1 MSDIPLTPEQ
11 RLFAAEHHGL
21 VYTFLNNKHLPE
33 SEFYDVIIFGYLN
46 AVHDYLTRKD
56 LQNYSFST
64 IAWRDMS
71 RSLSNYYRD
80 QHRQKR
86 NATVISIH
94 ISRPDNDLPLEETIG
109 SPDELMQQLET
120 RLLLHDL
127 ARSVS
132 KQQMDITPPVAS
144 ASNHIPPKNEPSEII
159 IAQSPG
165 ADFSLKIVPNR
176 SPNPMNIIADGI
188 SVTKAV
194 RSPTGFISTPLIN
207 EIISATKNDINV

>member
-11 RLFAAEHHGL
+11 RLFAAEHHGV
-21 VYTFLNNKHLPE
+21 VYAFLNDKHLPE
-33 SEFYDVIIFGYLN
+33 NEFYDVVIFGYLN

-86 NATVISIH
+86 TATVISIH
-94 ISRPDNDLPLEETIG
+94 ISRSDNGLPLEETIG

-127 ARSVS
+127 ANQVS
-132 KQQMDITPPVAS
+132 RQQMDMVRLRTSGYSDRDIARKHNISRDQVR
-144 ASNHIPPKNEPSEII
+144 KLLSE
-159 IAQSPG
+159 
-165 ADFSLKIVPNR
+165 
-176 SPNPMNIIADGI
+176 
-188 SVTKAV
+188 V
-194 RSPTGFISTPLIN
+194 RSALEAICYG
-207 EIISATKNDINV
+207 

>member
-11 RLFAAEHHGL
+11 RLFAAEHHGV
-21 VYTFLNNKHLPE
+21 VYAFLNDKHLPE
-33 SEFYDVIIFGYLN
+33 NEFYDVVIFGYLN

-86 NATVISIH
+86 TATVISIH
-94 ISRPDNDLPLEETIG
+94 ISRSDNGLPLEETIG

-127 ARSVS
+127 ANQVS
-132 KQQMDITPPVAS
+132 RQQMDMVRLRTSGYSDRDIARKHNISRDQVR
-144 ASNHIPPKNEPSEII
+144 KLLNE
-159 IAQSPG
+159 
-165 ADFSLKIVPNR
+165 
-176 SPNPMNIIADGI
+176 
-188 SVTKAV
+188 V
-194 RSPTGFISTPLIN
+194 RSALEAICYG
-207 EIISATKNDINV
+207 

>member
-11 RLFAAEHHGL
+11 RLFAAEHHGV
-21 VYTFLNNKHLPE
+21 VYAFLNARHLPE
-33 SEFYDVIIFGYLN
+33 SEFYDVVIFGYLN

-86 NATVISIH
+86 AATVISIH
-94 ISRPDNDLPLEETIG
+94 TSKHDDGLPLEETIALQ
-109 SPDELMQQLET
+109 DELMQQMET

-127 ARSVS
+127 ANRVS
-132 KQQMDITPPVAS
+132 KQQMDMVRLRGS
-144 ASNHIPPKNEPSEII
+144 GYSDRD
-159 IAQSPG
+159 IARKQ
-165 ADFSLKIVPNR
+165 
-176 SPNPMNIIADGI
+176 NISKDR
-188 SVTKAV
+188 VKKLLEEV
-194 RSPTGFISTPLIN
+194 RSVLKDMCY
-207 EIISATKNDINV
+207 E

>member
-132 KQQMDITPPVAS
+132 KQQMDMVRLRTNGYSDQDIARKHNISKAQV
-144 ASNHIPPKNEPSEII
+144 KKLLNE
-159 IAQSPG
+159 
-165 ADFSLKIVPNR
+165 
-176 SPNPMNIIADGI
+176 
-188 SVTKAV
+188 V
-194 RSPTGFISTPLIN
+194 RSTLEAICYGL
-207 EIISATKNDINV
+207 